1 MSPASSPHPVGLASD
16 SAAPRAAA
24 GATLAVAKARRRIT
38 QTDIARA
45 TGVHNA
51 TVSLALRNSPA
62 IPEATRQ
69 RIQAV
74 ARQLGYSPDPALS
87 ALVAYR
93 RGLAAHSRSEVIAFI
108 THGPT
113 RGNWRETPLEAHYF
127 IGAQRKAL
135 ECGYQLEHFWLGEP
149 GLSPRRLGNML
160 FHRGVTGVLLGS
172 QSPGVTASPDFDWDR
187 LAAVQLGC
195 RPLDPALHRVTSNLE
210 GSIRLALRRASAAGY
225 RRIGLVWPAAW
236 DQASDRTWSTSFI
249 VEQSRLS
256 AAARIPVLLQGPTA
270 TDQAGASAEVAR
282 LANWFSE
289 FQPDAV
295 LGSWTLSASMWAD
308 LRVRVPQDLAFIDLL
323 HTGGDPA
330 LAGVRQNG
338 ERAGEVAVEILIH
351 QLQQNLRGLPDTP
364 TTTLVESA
372 WCEGA
377 SLPPTQLM
385 PWTSAAGRAK
395 HPGAGPREQS
405 AA

>member
-1 MSPASSPHPVGLASD
+1 V
-16 SAAPRAAA
+16 
-24 GATLAVAKARRRIT
+24 GATPGVAKARRRIT

-45 TGVHNA
+45 AGVHNA
-51 TVSLALRNSPA
+51 TVSLALRNCPS

-69 RIQAV
+69 RIQAL
-74 ARQLGYSPDPALS
+74 ARQLGYSPDPALR

-113 RGNWRETPLEAHYF
+113 RGNWRETPLEARYF
-127 IGAQRKAL
+127 VGAQRKAT

-149 GLSPRRLGNML
+149 GLSPRRLSDML
-160 FHRGVTGVLLGS
+160 FHRGVTGVLLGA
-172 QSPGVTASPDFDWDR
+172 QSPGVTELPDFAWER

-210 GSIRLALRRASAAGY
+210 GSIRLALRRASAAGC
-225 RRIGLVWPAAW
+225 RRIGLVLPAAW
-236 DQASDRTWSTSFI
+236 DRASDRTWSTSFI

-256 AAARIPVLLQGPTA
+256 AAARIPVLLQGSLASDGPPP
-270 TDQAGASAEVAR
+270 AGASPEVAR

-289 FQPDAV
+289 FRPDAV
-295 LGSWTLSASMWAD
+295 LGSWALTAPMWAD
-308 LRVRVPQDLAFIDLL
+308 LGLRVPQDLAFIDLL
-323 HTGGDPA
+323 HDGTEPA

-338 ERAGEVAVEILIH
+338 ERAGEVAVEVLIH

-364 TTTLVESA
+364 TTTLVESV
-372 WCEGA
+372 WCDGA
-377 SLPPTQLM
+377 SLPPTQVA
-385 PWTSAAGRAK
+385 PWTTAMARANN
-395 HPGAGPREQS
+395 PGIGPREQS